1 MKTKE
6 YIKIN
11 KKLSREE
18 ELEDGWKSKKKVHT
32 TDKKDIYKKPKY
44 KNFFEKDEELFG
56 ETE

>member
-11 KKLSREE
+11 KKLNREE
-18 ELEDGWKSKKKVHT
+18 ELEDGWKSKTKIHKS
-32 TDKKDIYKKPKY
+32 KKDIYKKPKY
-44 KNFFEKDEELFG
+44 KNIFEISDETFG